1 MMADAGRCSTTS
13 GTRSWGGDE
22 GELLLP
28 GDSCVRKS
36 IVSRADKK
44 ETSMDLAA
52 STDEVEQA
60 WGEPSSPEQWTSDNA
75 HRSLS

>member
-1 MMADAGRCSTTS
+1 MADSGRMFHDI
-13 GTRSWGGDE
+13 GNKKLGGDE

-28 GDSCVRKS
+28 GDCCVRKS

-60 WGEPSSPEQWTSDNA
+60 WGEPSSPEQWASDRA
-75 HRSLS
+75 HHSLS